1 MFYPPDNFT
10 TATMPATIA
19 QPAAVTAP
27 TLASIRAI
35 YDLPLPE
42 LMFRAQ
48 QVHRAHHDPAAV
60 QLCTL
65 QSIKTGSCPENCAY
79 CPQSSHHDTGL
90 EAEQL
95 MDASGTVAAARR
107 AKAGGASRFCMGA
120 AWREV
125 RDGPQ
130 FNSVLESVR
139 GVAALGMEVCCTLGM
154 LDGTQAA
161 RLKDAGCTVYNHN
174 LDTSRDYYPEII
186 TTRTYDDR
194 LQTLARVRSAGLQV
208 CSGGILGMGESVDDR
223 LQMLAELA
231 ALDPQPDSV
240 PINALVPV
248 AGTPLAGRASVDAIE
263 FVRVI
268 ATARILMPH
277 AMVRLS
283 AGRTAMSDE
292 MQALCYLAGA
302 NSIFLGEKLL
312 TTPNPERS
320 DDMKL
325 LSRLGLHPLG
335 GPPVERF
342 DPNAL
347 AACASD
353 TPR

>member
-1 MFYPPDNFT
+1 MTNRTHD
-10 TATMPATIA
+10 
-19 QPAAVTAP
+19 
-27 TLASIRAI
+27 LASLRAI
-35 YDLPLPE
+35 YELPLPE
-42 LMFRAQ
+42 LFFRAQ
-48 QVHRAHHDPAAV
+48 QAQRAHHDPAAV

-65 QSIKTGSCPENCAY
+65 QSIKTGRCPENCAY
-79 CPQSSHHDTGL
+79 CPQSAHHDTGL

-95 MDASGTVAAARR
+95 MDADEIIASARR
-107 AKAGGASRFCMGA
+107 AREGGAARFCMGA

-130 FNSVLESVR
+130 FDSVLGAVR
-139 GVAALGMEVCCTLGM
+139 GVADLGLEVCCTLGM
-154 LDGTQAA
+154 LDGPQAA
-161 RLKDAGCTVYNHN
+161 RLKAAGCTVYNHN
-174 LDTSRDYYPEII
+174 LDTSREFYPEII

-194 LQTLARVRSAGLQV
+194 LQTLARVRAAGLQV

-223 LQMLAELA
+223 LLMLGELA

-248 AGTPLAGRASVDAIE
+248 AGTPLADQSPVDPIE
-263 FVRVI
+263 FVRII
-268 ATARILMPH
+268 ATARILMPR

-325 LSRLGLHPLG
+325 LARLGMHPLKAVPSADCADREELLVPAG
-335 GPPVERF
+335 
-342 DPNAL
+342 
-347 AACASD
+347 AA
-353 TPR
+353 TR